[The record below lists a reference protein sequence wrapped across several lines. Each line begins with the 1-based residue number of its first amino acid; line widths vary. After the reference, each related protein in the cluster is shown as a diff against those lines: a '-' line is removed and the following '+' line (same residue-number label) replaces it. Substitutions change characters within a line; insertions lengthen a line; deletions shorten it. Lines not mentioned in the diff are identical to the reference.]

1 MEGSRATKTAAAR
14 RSAILAV
21 AFEAFIQ
28 DGYAGTSMS
37 SIAARLGGSKGT
49 LYNYFSS
56 KEELL
61 AAVVREKGEVVYA
74 QLTEIPTGRPDLRK
88 TLTQIGL
95 KLGQIML
102 SSEFLAFYRLAVA
115 EAGRFPEIGAAVY
128 EMGERLA
135 LTPLT
140 DFLKSAIANGKLRAC
155 DPLEAAQLFVDL
167 CGAVAHRRRLLAIPP
182 ETDAAEIRRN
192 VERAVSLFLTEYGV
206 GK

>member
-1 MEGSRATKTAAAR
+1 MEGSRATKAAAAR

-74 QLTEIPTGRPDLRK
+74 QLTEIPTGGPDLRK
-88 TLTQIGL
+88 TLTEIGMKLAHIGL
-95 KLGQIML
+95 DY
-102 SSEFLAFYRLAVA
+102 EFLAFYRLAIA
-115 EAGRFPEIGAAVY
+115 ESGRFPEIGAAVY
-128 EMGERLA
+128 DMGQRRA
-135 LTPLT
+135 LVPLT
-140 DFLKSAIANGKLRAC
+140 DFLESAMSAGTIRVGDA
-155 DPLEAAQLFVDL
+155 LEAAQFFFDL
-167 CGAVAHRRRLLAIPP
+167 CLAVILRRRLLAAPP
-182 ETDAAEIRRN
+182 EADEAVIRRN
-192 VERAVSLFLTEYGV
+192 VERAVSLFLVEYRPG
-206 GK
+206 G